1 VGDRLKRILGNNRT
15 VAVNFS
21 WLVALEFFVLLS
33 PLVTYPYLIRTV
45 GMELYGTVVFA
56 QVIVTYV
63 SLVVNFG
70 FNLTGAKEIASNL
83 ANPDKISEIVSSVF
97 INKFAIWL
105 VCFFVYLLMISSF
118 SFFSEHYAL
127 YFFSFFLTLNEL
139 LFPIWFYQGIEK
151 MKYVTCVNVAI
162 RLFFIGAIFIFV
174 RQETD
179 YIYVP
184 VLNSAGAVLAGIAS
198 LYILLRVEKVKLIAV
213 SKERL
218 NFYFK
223 EALPLFVSSLSIRIY
238 QNANKIVVGSFLG
251 MSEVAIFDLGEKL
264 VSLIK
269 IPVSLIAQAVF
280 PKISRERSV
289 GYLNKVMMLALGLS
303 VFGYLAMALGA
314 SFIIHIFLD
323 DTMQDSAWVIR
334 ILGLSAIFS
343 SLNFFLGSNR
353 LIPFGYKNL
362 YMKIML
368 VNSMFYLCLA
378 LFMITFGIMNLYT
391 ISSLLVIVEIFNLVL
406 LSFSCN
412 RNKILFNK

>member
-1 VGDRLKRILGNNRT
+1 MSDRLKRILGNNRT

-97 INKFAIWL
+97 INKFALWL
-105 VCFFVYLLMISSF
+105 VCFVYLLMISSF

-184 VLNSAGAVLAGIAS
+184 VLNSAGAVLAGIVS

-289 GYLNKVMMLALGLS
+289 GYLNKVMMVALGLS

-323 DTMQDSAWVIR
+323 DTMQDSVWVIR
-334 ILGLSAIFS
+334 ILGLSAFPE
-343 SLNFFLGSNR
+343 FL
-353 LIPFGYKNL
+353 
-362 YMKIML
+362 
-368 VNSMFYLCLA
+368 
-378 LFMITFGIMNLYT
+378 FGIKQAY
-391 ISSLLVIVEIFNLVL
+391 SLWL
-406 LSFSCN
+406 
-412 RNKILFNK
+412 

>member
-1 VGDRLKRILGNNRT
+1 
-15 VAVNFS
+15 
-21 WLVALEFFVLLS
+21 
-33 PLVTYPYLIRTV
+33 
-45 GMELYGTVVFA
+45 
-56 QVIVTYV
+56 
-63 SLVVNFG
+63 
-70 FNLTGAKEIASNL
+70 
-83 ANPDKISEIVSSVF
+83 
-97 INKFAIWL
+97 
-105 VCFFVYLLMISSF
+105 
-118 SFFSEHYAL
+118 
-127 YFFSFFLTLNEL
+127 
-139 LFPIWFYQGIEK
+139 
-151 MKYVTCVNVAI
+151 
-162 RLFFIGAIFIFV
+162 
-174 RQETD
+174 
-179 YIYVP
+179 
-184 VLNSAGAVLAGIAS
+184 
-198 LYILLRVEKVKLIAV
+198 
-213 SKERL
+213 
-218 NFYFK
+218 
-223 EALPLFVSSLSIRIY
+223 
-238 QNANKIVVGSFLG
+238 

-289 GYLNKVMMLALGLS
+289 GYLNKVMMVALGLS

-323 DTMQDSAWVIR
+323 DTMRDSVWVIR

-368 VNSMFYLCLA
+368 GNSMFYLCLV
-378 LFMITFGIMNLYT
+378 LFMITLGIMNLYT

>member
-1 VGDRLKRILGNNRT
+1 MAGGIGIFC
-15 VAVNFS
+15 AVISFGHLS
-21 WLVALEFFVLLS
+21 LSDQDGRDGALW
-33 PLVTYPYLIRTV
+33 YCC
-45 GMELYGTVVFA
+45 FA

-184 VLNSAGAVLAGIAS
+184 VLNSAGAVLAGIVS

-238 QNANKIVVGSFLG
+238 QNANKIVVGSFWECQK
-251 MSEVAIFDLGEKL
+251 SPYSIWA
-264 VSLIK
+264 
-269 IPVSLIAQAVF
+269 
-280 PKISRERSV
+280 R
-289 GYLNKVMMLALGLS
+289 
-303 VFGYLAMALGA
+303 
-314 SFIIHIFLD
+314 
-323 DTMQDSAWVIR
+323 
-334 ILGLSAIFS
+334 
-343 SLNFFLGSNR
+343 
-353 LIPFGYKNL
+353 
-362 YMKIML
+362 
-368 VNSMFYLCLA
+368 NSYP
-378 LFMITFGIMNLYT
+378 
-391 ISSLLVIVEIFNLVL
+391 
-406 LSFSCN
+406 
-412 RNKILFNK
+412 

>member
-1 VGDRLKRILGNNRT
+1 
-15 VAVNFS
+15 
-21 WLVALEFFVLLS
+21 
-33 PLVTYPYLIRTV
+33 
-45 GMELYGTVVFA
+45 M
-56 QVIVTYV
+56 
-63 SLVVNFG
+63 
-70 FNLTGAKEIASNL
+70 
-83 ANPDKISEIVSSVF
+83 
-97 INKFAIWL
+97 
-105 VCFFVYLLMISSF
+105 
-118 SFFSEHYAL
+118 
-127 YFFSFFLTLNEL
+127 
-139 LFPIWFYQGIEK
+139 
-151 MKYVTCVNVAI
+151 
-162 RLFFIGAIFIFV
+162 
-174 RQETD
+174 
-179 YIYVP
+179 
-184 VLNSAGAVLAGIAS
+184 
-198 LYILLRVEKVKLIAV
+198 IAV

-323 DTMQDSAWVIR
+323 DTMQDSVWVIR

>member
-1 VGDRLKRILGNNRT
+1 MGDRLKRILGNNRT

-184 VLNSAGAVLAGIAS
+184 ILNSAGAVLAGIAS

-218 NFYFK
+218 IFYFK

-303 VFGYLAMALGA
+303 VFGYLAMALRTGLVHELLHRRREYA
-314 SFIIHIFLD
+314 GSFPDAHD
-323 DTMQDSAWVIR
+323 QSER
-334 ILGLSAIFS
+334 GSLGRFH
-343 SLNFFLGSNR
+343 R
-353 LIPFGYKNL
+353 LLRCGY
-362 YMKIML
+362 
-368 VNSMFYLCLA
+368 
-378 LFMITFGIMNLYT
+378 G
-391 ISSLLVIVEIFNLVL
+391 
-406 LSFSCN
+406 
-412 RNKILFNK
+412 

>member
-1 VGDRLKRILGNNRT
+1 
-15 VAVNFS
+15 
-21 WLVALEFFVLLS
+21 
-33 PLVTYPYLIRTV
+33 
-45 GMELYGTVVFA
+45 MELYGTVVFA

-184 VLNSAGAVLAGIAS
+184 VLNSAGAVLAGIVS

-289 GYLNKVMMLALGLS
+289 GYLNKVMMVALGLS

-323 DTMQDSAWVIR
+323 DTMQDSVWVIR

-368 VNSMFYLCLA
+368 GNSMFYLCLV
-378 LFMITFGIMNLYT
+378 LFMITLGIMNLYT

>member
-1 VGDRLKRILGNNRT
+1 MGDRLKRILGNNRT

-198 LYILLRVEKVKLIAV
+198 LYILLRVEKV
-213 SKERL
+213 
-218 NFYFK
+218 N
-223 EALPLFVSSLSIRIY
+223 
-238 QNANKIVVGSFLG
+238 
-251 MSEVAIFDLGEKL
+251 
-264 VSLIK
+264 
-269 IPVSLIAQAVF
+269 
-280 PKISRERSV
+280 
-289 GYLNKVMMLALGLS
+289 
-303 VFGYLAMALGA
+303 
-314 SFIIHIFLD
+314 
-323 DTMQDSAWVIR
+323 
-334 ILGLSAIFS
+334 
-343 SLNFFLGSNR
+343 
-353 LIPFGYKNL
+353 
-362 YMKIML
+362 
-368 VNSMFYLCLA
+368 
-378 LFMITFGIMNLYT
+378 
-391 ISSLLVIVEIFNLVL
+391 
-406 LSFSCN
+406 
-412 RNKILFNK
+412 